1 MDTVALLKKCL
12 SISNSVIDNFSFL
25 KMTYVYI
32 SILLRANQ
40 TNVRYAEKDVLFMT
54 GVMNTIRG

>member
-1 MDTVALLKKCL
+1 MDTVALLKKRL

-40 TNVRYAEKDVLFMT
+40 TNVRYAEKDVLL
-54 GVMNTIRG
+54 